1 MTTSTDTTATTTTT
15 TAAADWE
22 TVIGLEVHAQLR
34 TESKMF
40 CRCPADYAAAA
51 PNTYVCPLCLGMP
64 GTLPVINRTA
74 VEWTIRTALALNMRI
89 PELSKFDRKNY
100 PYPDLMKGYQ
110 ISQYDMPLSEGG
122 WMDVET
128 DDLGR
133 QRIGIT
139 RVHLEEDTARLLHRE
154 SEAGE
159 RFSLVDVNRSGTPL
173 MEIVSE
179 PDMRSPQQARQYL
192 AQLRQIL
199 RYLGVSTADMEKGS
213 FRCDAN
219 ISLRRPGAAEL
230 GAKVEIKNMN
240 SFRSVQR
247 ALEFEQSRQA
257 AALEAGELIAQ
268 ETRGWDEEAQIT
280 VSQRSKE
287 EAHDYR
293 YFPEPD
299 LPPLQTSRAAV
310 EAIRA
315 ALPELPAARRAR
327 FEADYGLQPFEAG
340 LLTEEPAPS
349 EWFEASV
356 ASLGGKQGDRSAGGL
371 PRMIAT
377 WFVGELTRLMH
388 EAKPPDTL
396 ETIRVQ
402 PAQLAG
408 LVRLIDD
415 GSISNTQAKEV
426 FAEMYASGEDAA
438 AVVERLGVAQ
448 ISGEDA
454 LAPIIRQVLEEQPQA
469 AADYRGGKPEAL
481 KFLVGQTMRLSRG
494 QANPAQASE
503 LLRAALEE

>member
-1 MTTSTDTTATTTTT
+1 MTTSTATAY
-15 TAAADWE
+15 E
-22 TVIGLEVHAQLR
+22 PVIGLEVHCQLR
-34 TESKMF
+34 TASKMF
-40 CRCPADYAAAA
+40 CRCPADYADAE

-74 VEWTIRTALALNMRI
+74 VEWTIRTALALNMTI

-128 DDLGR
+128 EELGQR
-133 QRIGIT
+133 RIGIT

-159 RFSLVDVNRSGTPL
+159 RFSLVDVNRSGVPL

-179 PDMRSPQQARQYL
+179 PDMRSPEEARTYL
-192 AQLRQIL
+192 VQLRQIL

-219 ISLRRPGAAEL
+219 ISLRPVGQEEF

-240 SFRSVQR
+240 SFRGVYN
-247 ALEFEQSRQA
+247 ALHHEIARQTEVLNSGGA
-257 AALEAGELIAQ
+257 IPQ
-268 ETRGWDEEAQIT
+268 ETRGWDEANEVT
-280 VSQRSKE
+280 LSQRSKE

-299 LPPLQTSRAAV
+299 LPPLQTSSETV

-315 ALPELPAARRAR
+315 GLPELPAERRAR
-327 FEADYGLQPFEAG
+327 FERDYGLTPFESG
-340 LLTEEPAPS
+340 LLTEEPTPAS
-349 EWFEASV
+349 WYEATV
-356 ASLGGKQGDRSAGGL
+356 AALGEAMPAHL
-371 PRMIAT
+371 PKEVANWM
-377 WFVGELTRLMH
+377 VGELTRLMNRPNQH
-388 EAKPPDTL
+388 QSFEEIKVKPK
-396 ETIRVQ
+396 
-402 PAQLAG
+402 QLAAM
-408 LVRLIDD
+408 VQLIERGD
-415 GSISNTQAKEV
+415 ISKTQAKTV
-426 FAEMYASGEDAA
+426 FEKMYESGDDPAKIVKAEGLS
-438 AVVERLGVAQ
+438 Q

-454 LAPIIRQVLEEQPQA
+454 LTPIIEQVLAENQGAVE
-469 AADYRGGKPEAL
+469 DYRNGKAAAL
-481 KFLVGQTMRLSRG
+481 KFLVGQVMRHSRG
-494 QANPAQASE
+494 QANPKQASE
-503 LLRAALEE
+503 LLESALSE

>member
-1 MTTSTDTTATTTTT
+1 MSTTTTDS
-15 TAAADWE
+15 TAATATAVPSGSDWE

-34 TESKMF
+34 TASKMF
-40 CRCPADYAAAA
+40 CRCPADYAAGA
-51 PNTYVCPLCLGMP
+51 PNSYVCPLCLGMP

-128 DDLGR
+128 EDLGR

-247 ALEFEQSRQA
+247 ALEFEQTRQA
-257 AALEAGELIAQ
+257 AALEAGETIAQ
-268 ETRGWDEEAQIT
+268 ETRGWDEEAQVT

-299 LPPLQTSRAAV
+299 LPPLRTSRETV
-310 EAIRA
+310 ESIRA

-327 FEADYGLQPFEAG
+327 FEADYGLQAFESG

-356 ASLGGKQGDRSAGGL
+356 ASLGDDRGDGL

-396 ETIRVQ
+396 ETIRVR

-408 LVRLIDD
+408 LVRLIDE
-415 GSISNTQAKEV
+415 GAISNTQAKEV

-469 AADYRGGKPEAL
+469 AADYRGGKAEAL
-481 KFLVGQTMRLSRG
+481 KFLVGQVMRLSRG

-503 LLRAALEE
+503 LLREALEE

>member
-1 MTTSTDTTATTTTT
+1 MSTSTATS
-15 TAAADWE
+15 AAREVEFE
-22 TVIGLEVHAQLR
+22 TVIGLEVHCQLR
-34 TESKMF
+34 TKSKMF
-40 CRCPADYAAAA
+40 CRCAADYASGE

-128 DDLGR
+128 EALGKR
-133 QRIGIT
+133 RIGIT

-154 SEAGE
+154 NEAGE
-159 RFSLVDVNRSGTPL
+159 RFSLVDVNRSGVPL

-179 PDMRSPQQARQYL
+179 PDMRSADEARTYL
-192 AQLRQIL
+192 VQLRQIL

-219 ISLRRPGAAEL
+219 VSLRPVGSTEL

-240 SFRSVQR
+240 SFRGVHS
-247 ALEFEQSRQA
+247 ALEHEVERQTEV
-257 AALEAGELIAQ
+257 LRSGGKIDQ
-268 ETRGWDEEAQIT
+268 ETRGWDEDRQIT
-280 VSQRSKE
+280 LSQRSKE

-299 LPPLQTSRAAV
+299 LPPLSITSEEV
-310 EAIRA
+310 EAIRGG
-315 ALPELPAARRAR
+315 LPELPEERRAR
-327 FEADYGLQPFEAG
+327 FQSAYGLGEFEAN
-340 LLTEEPAPS
+340 LLTEEPSRADYFDATVAALADSSQAREAANWITGDLFAQINKDPKHPDLDEQPVTPLHIAELVGLIVGGDISRSQARTVFESMYETGDAP
-349 EWFEASV
+349 AAIV
-356 ASLGGKQGDRSAGGL
+356 KAKGL
-371 PRMIAT
+371 T
-377 WFVGELTRLMH
+377 
-388 EAKPPDTL
+388 
-396 ETIRVQ
+396 
-402 PAQLAG
+402 
-408 LVRLIDD
+408 
-415 GSISNTQAKEV
+415 
-426 FAEMYASGEDAA
+426 
-438 AVVERLGVAQ
+438 Q

-454 LAPIIRQVLEEQPQA
+454 LTPIIERVI
-469 AADYRGGKPEAL
+469 ADNPDAVSDYQSGKEAAL
-481 KFLVGQTMRLSRG
+481 KYLVGQVMRHSRG

-503 LLRAALEE
+503 LLIAALTE